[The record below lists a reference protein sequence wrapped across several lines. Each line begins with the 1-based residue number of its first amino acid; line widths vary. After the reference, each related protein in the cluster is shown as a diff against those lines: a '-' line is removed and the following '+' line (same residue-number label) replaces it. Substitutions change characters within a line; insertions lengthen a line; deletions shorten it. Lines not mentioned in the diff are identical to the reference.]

1 MFYFV
6 ETASMDRIIMLLE
19 YFYKELIILG
29 ILAFLLIRYL
39 SKKSKKKSLVID
51 EKEEEVEYVAEIGQD
66 ISKEKLVGIL
76 LIVGSIIIL
85 VIAMYYL
92 MPMLLDYILPKD
104 N

>member
-1 MFYFV
+1 
-6 ETASMDRIIMLLE
+6 MLLE